1 MLYAIILLL
10 IIIAVLGDIEMFGT
24 RKDIKYNLTL
34 FFLDGMLF
42 MPAMTLIAISTVIPF
57 FLEYLGAS
65 TLQIAIAAALAL
77 ICAFMAQ
84 PLFGSIASRTR
95 VLAKTFGWILVL
107 QRAIFLV
114 FAICIPILAV
124 NPPLLVWIFMFFW
137 GVFNIFA
144 GSYSVF
150 FTPIL
155 LKLLPPEKR
164 GALRGIGFVIGS
176 LFGAGLARF
185 FIPEIINRVAFPYS
199 FTIIFVTGTIIL
211 MLDAILFLLMRE
223 HEDVEPRVPL
233 SILQFIK
240 GIPSTIREDALFRSM
255 IIMCTFLVIANALLP
270 YYTVYAI
277 RDFYATEAHVAT
289 LATLAIISAA
299 ISHIIFGIIVDRYG
313 PVPTAIITAILIIAA
328 GTVALTT
335 NSLYALYVAWVLA
348 NIGNICYIITAGL
361 LLDKVVSSGKM
372 PMYVGVLTIISMALS
387 SAVLLLLAPILEN
400 IGFTLLFVVVLVCG
414 IAGLAVN
421 LLVFRKHLANRE
433 RSLQ

>member
-1 MLYAIILLL
+1 MY
-10 IIIAVLGDIEMFGT
+10 GT
-24 RKDIKYNLTL
+24 KKDINYNLAL
-34 FFLDGMLF
+34 YFLDGMLF
-42 MPAMTLIAISTVIPF
+42 MPAMTLIAIATVIPF

-65 TLQIAIAAALAL
+65 TFQIGMAVALTF

-95 VLAKTFGWILVL
+95 VLARTFGWILVI
-107 QRAIFLV
+107 QRGIFLV
-114 FAICIPILAV
+114 FALCIPIFSI
-124 NPPLLVWIFMFFW
+124 NPPVLVWIFMFSW

-176 LFGAGLARF
+176 LLGAGLARF
-185 FIPEIINRVAFPYS
+185 FIPEIINRIAFPYS
-199 FTIIFVTGTIIL
+199 FTIIFATGTILL

-240 GIPSTIREDALFRSM
+240 GIPSTIREDALFRAM
-255 IIMCTFLVIANALLP
+255 IVMCTFLVIANSLLP

-277 RDFYATEAHVAT
+277 RVFYATESHVAM

-299 ISHIIFGIIVDRYG
+299 VSHIIFGIIVDRHG
-313 PVPTAIITAILIIAA
+313 PVPTSIITAILIIAA
-328 GTVALTT
+328 GALALTT
-335 NSLYALYVAWVLA
+335 NSLHALYVAWVLA
-348 NIGNICYIITAGL
+348 NLGNTCYIITAGL

-387 SAVLLLLAPILEN
+387 SAVVLLLAPVLEN
-400 IGFTLLFVVVLVCG
+400 IGFALLFGVVLVCG

-421 LLVFRKHLANRE
+421 LLIFRKHLTKRE